1 MAAAAWHALCV
12 EARAALAAGR
22 KPEARRLARQA
33 AKLAPQQEEPWLLL
47 AAMATP
53 AASLAYLKEALRINP
68 RSTRARKALQ
78 WAQARTDGKPPARV
92 QAAAKDGKPALAL
105 PRIRDL
111 RLNSLALMALAAGTV
126 AFALFAW
133 LRPPGLDDGLR
144 FVSAAAAHSIDGLLA
159 TSTPTETATPTT
171 SSTPTATHT
180 PTHTATPSATPSPTP
195 TLTPSPTATATIG
208 ADVSGL
214 EKHFVEL
221 PRGVGPNERWIDVN
235 LTNQTLEA
243 YEGSTLVR
251 SFVISSGRAGSPT
264 VTGQFK
270 IWIKVRIQ
278 DMSGPGYYIRDVP
291 WVMYFYGDYGIHG
304 TWWHNNF
311 GTPMSA
317 GCVNMTVEDS
327 QWMYNWASVGT
338 TVQVHY

>member
-1 MAAAAWHALCV
+1 MAAATWHALCV

-47 AAMATP
+47 AAMAAP
-53 AASLAYLKEALRINP
+53 AASQAYLKEALRINP

-78 WAQARTDGKPPARV
+78 WAQERPDEKKAQRAPV
-92 QAAAKDGKPALAL
+92 AAAGRKPALAL
-105 PRIRDL
+105 PRINAGL
-111 RLNSLALMALAAGTV
+111 LMALAAGTV

-159 TSTPTETATPTT
+159 TSTPTETATPPA
-171 SSTPTATHT
+171 SNTPTATYT
-180 PTHTATPSATPSPTP
+180 PTHTATASATPSPTP
-195 TLTPSPTATATIG
+195 TLTPSPTATATTG

-235 LTNQTLEA
+235 LSNQTLEA

-317 GCVNMTVEDS
+317 GCVNMTVEDAH
-327 QWMYNWASVGT
+327 WMYNWASVGT

>member
-1 MAAAAWHALCV
+1 MAAAAWHTLCV
-12 EARAALAAGR
+12 EARAALAAGH

-47 AAMATP
+47 AAMAAP
-53 AASLAYLKEALRINP
+53 AASMAYLKEALRINP
-68 RSTRARKALQ
+68 RSTRARKAMQ
-78 WAQARTDGKPPARV
+78 WAQERTESKKQARAQVATGGKTT
-92 QAAAKDGKPALAL
+92 LAM
-105 PRIRDL
+105 PRL
-111 RLNSLALMALAAGTV
+111 SGLVLMALAAGTV

-144 FVSAAAAHSIDGLLA
+144 FVSAAAAQSIDGLLA
-159 TSTPTETATPTT
+159 TSTPTETATPTA
-171 SSTPTATHT
+171 SNTPTATHT

-195 TLTPSPTATATIG
+195 TLTPSPTPTATIG
-208 ADVSGL
+208 ADVSEL

-221 PRGVGPNERWIDVN
+221 PRGVGPNERWINVN
-235 LTNQTLEA
+235 LSNQTLEA

-251 SFVISSGRAGSPT
+251 SFVISSGRSGSPT
-264 VTGQFK
+264 VTGTFK

-327 QWMYNWASVGT
+327 QWMYSWASVGT

>member
-1 MAAAAWHALCV
+1 MAATAWHALCV
-12 EARAALAAGR
+12 ESRAALAAGR

-33 AKLAPQQEEPWLLL
+33 AKLAPNQEEPWLLL

-68 RSTRARKALQ
+68 RSTRARKALK
-78 WAQARTDGKPPARV
+78 WAQQRPDTKPQRTQV
-92 QAAAKDGKPALAL
+92 AAADKPALAL
-105 PRIRDL
+105 PRP
-111 RLNSLALMALAAGTV
+111 SGLALMALAAGVV

-133 LRPPGLDDGLR
+133 LHPPGLDDGLR
-144 FVSAAAAHSIDGLLA
+144 FVSAAAAQSIDGLLA
-159 TSTPTETATPTT
+159 TSTPTETATPTA
-171 SSTPTATHT
+171 SSTPTPTYT
-180 PTHTATPSATPSPTP
+180 PTHTATASATPSPTP
-195 TLTPSPTATATIG
+195 TLTPSPTATATTG

-214 EKHFVEL
+214 EKHFVEV
-221 PRGVGPNERWIDVN
+221 PRSVGPNERWIDVN
-235 LTNQTLEA
+235 LSTQTLEA
-243 YEGSTLVR
+243 YEGSTLIR

-264 VTGQFK
+264 VTGTFK

-317 GCVNMTVEDS
+317 GCVNMTIEDAH
-327 QWMYNWASVGT
+327 WMYNWASVGT

>member
-12 EARAALAAGR
+12 EARAALAAGH

-33 AKLAPQQEEPWLLL
+33 AKLAPEQEEPWLLL

-68 RSTRARKALQ
+68 RSTRARKAMR
-78 WAQARTDGKPPARV
+78 WAQER
-92 QAAAKDGKPALAL
+92 KPATTRAQTHTEISAPASSP
-105 PRIRDL
+105 PRGA
-111 RLNSLALMALAAGTV
+111 SLALMALAGLTV

-133 LRPPGLDDGLR
+133 LRPPGVDDGLR
-144 FVSAAAAHSIDGLLA
+144 FVSAAAANSLDSLLA
-159 TSTPTETATPTT
+159 SATPTETLTPTA

-180 PTHTATPSATPSPTP
+180 PTHTASPTATLTPSPTM
-195 TLTPSPTATATIG
+195 TPSPTATATMG
-208 ADVSGL
+208 ADTSSL
-214 EKHFVEL
+214 EKHNVEL
-221 PRGVGPNERWIDVN
+221 PRGVGPNERWINVN
-235 LTNQTLEA
+235 LTDQTLQA
-243 YEGSTLVR
+243 YEGSILVR
-251 SFVISSGRAGSPT
+251 SFVISSGRPATPT
-264 VTGQFK
+264 VTGTFK
-270 IWIKVRIQ
+270 IWIKVRMQ

-317 GCVNMTVEDS
+317 GCVNMNSEDA
-327 QWMYNWASVGT
+327 QWMFNWASVGT
-338 TVQVHY
+338 TVNVHY